1 MKPTTKS
8 RALPIA
14 IASISAAFACAVPF
28 AFAQQQAAAPAA
40 ASAAD
45 MAQSM
50 VGKPA
55 PDFMLPDQNEA
66 MHNLAE
72 AKGKW
77 VVLAFYPAD
86 MTQGCTFQNKSYS
99 ANMEKFVP
107 LNAVVYTV
115 STQDT
120 KSKKQ
125 FCDEAGLTHTLL
137 ADVGG
142 KVAGQYGVLNGK
154 YARRYTYYIAPDGTI
169 AGVDTKINTNQ
180 AAPDS
185 LAMLAK
191 LQAATPAAE
200 SAVTPPTEIRVSN
213 SNGAGTFGITAQ
225 ITPPTEVRKT
235 TGGALAVT
243 DASDRQFV
251 GAANQKVVMGSPLPD
266 FGLLNAQ
273 NGKQVGLSTLEAGK
287 KATVLIFVSTQCPVS
302 NAYNARMARLAAN
315 YGPKGVQ
322 FVGINANTTES
333 VSEIAAHA
341 KKNNLTFPIL
351 KDANDKVADQFE
363 AQVTPEVF
371 VANDKGILVY
381 HGPIDDSQKESGVTK
396 NYLVSALNATLSGK
410 PVAAK
415 SVRAFGC
422 SIKRGN

>member
-40 ASAAD
+40 ASSAAD

-191 LQAATPAAE
+191 LQAATPAA
-200 SAVTPPTEIRVSN
+200 P
-213 SNGAGTFGITAQ
+213 Q
-225 ITPPTEVRKT
+225 TEVRKT

-243 DASDRQFV
+243 EASAQQFV

-371 VANDKGILVY
+371 VANDKGVLVY
-381 HGPIDDSQKESGVTK
+381 HGPIDDSQKEGGVTK

>member
-1 MKPTTKS
+1 MTLKS
-8 RALPIA
+8 NPSRFVPVA
-14 IASISAAFACAVPF
+14 IVSLSAAFAVAVPF
-28 AFAQQQAAAPAA
+28 AFAHQTAPAQTTA
-40 ASAAD
+40 AAD

-55 PDFMLPDQNEA
+55 PDFSLPDQNDKT
-66 MHNLAE
+66 HSLAD

-86 MTQGCTFQNKSYS
+86 MTTGCTFQNKSYS
-99 ANMEKFVP
+99 QNIDKFAP

-120 KSKKQ
+120 ASKKK
-125 FCDEAGLTHTLL
+125 FCEEAALTHTLL

-142 KVAGQYGVLNGK
+142 KAASQYGVLNGK

-191 LQAATPAAE
+191 LQAATPAAPAPAE
-200 SAVTPPTEIRVSN
+200 PE
-213 SNGAGTFGITAQ
+213 AQ
-225 ITPPTEVRKT
+225 AAPAAPQTEVRTT
-235 TGGALAVT
+235 TGGQKAVT
-243 DASDRQFV
+243 KASPRQFV
-251 GAANQKVVMGSPLPD
+251 GAANQKVVMGGPLPD
-266 FGLLNAQ
+266 FGLKNAVTGE
-273 NGKQVGLSTLEAGK
+273 NVGLTTLEAGK

-302 NAYNARMARLAAN
+302 NAYNGRMAQLAAD
-315 YGPKGVQ
+315 YGAKGVQ
-322 FVGINANTTES
+322 FVGINANKSES
-333 VSEIAAHA
+333 IQEIAAHA
-341 KKNNLTFPIL
+341 DKNHLTFPIL
-351 KDANDKVADQFE
+351 KDTGNKVADQFK

-371 VANDKGILVY
+371 VADEKGVLVY
-381 HGPIDDSQKESGVTK
+381 HGPIDDSQAESGVTK
-396 NYLVSALNATLSGK
+396 NYLVSALNATLSNQ

-422 SIKRGN
+422 SIKRGK